1 MPSVF
6 FTFFFLANSSQ
17 IELVAP
23 LALVESDIR
32 RFHSQGVS
40 ITKMVH
46 LLKKHYDTDTY
57 GIG

>member
-6 FTFFFLANSSQ
+6 FHILFLKNSSN

-23 LALVESDIR
+23 LALIELDIR

-40 ITKMVH
+40 ISKMVR
-46 LLKKHYDTDTY
+46 LLRKHYDTDTY